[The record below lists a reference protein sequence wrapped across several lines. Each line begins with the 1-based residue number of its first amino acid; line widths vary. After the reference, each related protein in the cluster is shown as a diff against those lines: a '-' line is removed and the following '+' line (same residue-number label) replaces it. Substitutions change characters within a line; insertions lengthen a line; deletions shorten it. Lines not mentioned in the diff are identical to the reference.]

1 MDNVSV
7 LTANHAESEAIKFLE
22 PLEDYVRVIGSIKSA
37 IQQRTDKKNAYLGS
51 LADVE
56 AKSNAHRK
64 LIGVAGK
71 EAQAKQKEE
80 AVQSAQEASDAAK
93 QEFEK
98 VTERLLTE
106 YELFKVYKANDLKQ
120 YIADYIKLQVKCNIV
135 MLFRCTNPL
144 FLD

>member
-1 MDNVSV
+1 M
-7 LTANHAESEAIKFLE
+7 
-22 PLEDYVRVIGSIKSA
+22 
-37 IQQRTDKKNAYLGS
+37 YLAS

-80 AVQSAQEASDAAK
+80 AVQTAQETADASK
-93 QEFEK
+93 LEFEK

-106 YELFKVYKANDLKQ
+106 FELFKVYKANDLKQ
-120 YIADYIKLQVKCNIV
+120 YISDFVKLQVGHIYIDLGDV
-135 MLFRCTNPL
+135 LFIWYRRSIIAVNVNVHGKNSYQNSWL
-144 FLD
+144 

>member
-1 MDNVSV
+1 M
-7 LTANHAESEAIKFLE
+7 KFLE
-22 PLEDYVRVIGSIKSA
+22 PLEDYVRVIASIKSA
-37 IQQRTDKKNAYLGS
+37 ISQRTEKKNSYLAS

-71 EAQAKQKEE
+71 ETQAKQKED
-80 AVQSAQEASDAAK
+80 AVQMAQEASDVAK

-106 YELFKVYKANDLKQ
+106 FELFKVYKANDLKQ
-120 YIADYIKLQVKCNIV
+120 YVVDFVKLQVSAQ
-135 MLFRCTNPL
+135 L
-144 FLD
+144 